1 MTDRFRTYNSE
12 CGVNGVGDR
21 HHWPTA
27 FGGAP
32 RRPNKKF
39 STVRRP
45 VTGGG
50 EGPEVRQPD
59 NGMFLSL
66 STSSSSSHSS
76 QSLSLSSTSS
86 TPSTHCYHEPFR
98 RPNPKNVET
107 CEAIE
112 WEVMSKHFA
121 RWAISLYYIYVYLQ
135 ATTDY
140 FSFSK
145 GKPQTLHHFTWWV
158 GGWVGWIT
166 FKFHYRFVVIWFRRY
181 LLFTFYAKIT
191 Q

>member
-21 HHWPTA
+21 HRWPTA

-45 VTGGG
+45 VMGGG
-50 EGPEVRQPD
+50 EGPEVRPPD
-59 NGMFLSL
+59 NRMLLSL
-66 STSSSSSHSS
+66 SSSPSSSSSSS
-76 QSLSLSSTSS
+76 QSPSLSSTSS
-86 TPSTHCYHEPFR
+86 TPSAHCYYEPFR

-107 CEAIE
+107 CEDIE

-121 RWAISLYYIYVYLQ
+121 RWAISLYLYLYTPTNGYNSSTSIFPKVNSKHC
-135 ATTDY
+135 TTWRGGW
-140 FSFSK
+140 FSR
-145 GKPQTLHHFTWWV
+145 GAGWVWV
-158 GGWVGWIT
+158 GHV
-166 FKFHYRFVVIWFRRY
+166 
-181 LLFTFYAKIT
+181 
-191 Q
+191 